1 MSIKINVSNGDGE
14 YNSNP
19 LDEEFEGLKS
29 DIELQAN
36 KLFLLI
42 QNSEMSA
49 ETKESFLDLLPVFS
63 LEQIEKLINILE
75 AKYLDEQTSEIDLQ
89 FQNDLKSVIDD
100 YKANDQKEKEIFVK
114 QIKVISQSL

>member
-100 YKANDQKEKEIFVK
+100 YRANDQKEKEIFVK